1 MERKHH
7 IDMDK
12 AIFIHRGEGY
22 FFIMFLIMT
31 VVIIDT
37 DTKTESDK
45 LPVQGSGSFNLLVTD
60 IKKEDNGTFICQVA
74 RIIFGIYHLYETDEI
89 EVFPLPGEHG
99 AEHQPGERG
108 FLDGFIGIGVV
119 RLCLSFV
126 NAIKANRRLYIGE
139 RGNGVSYRCYAST
152 S

>member
-12 AIFIHRGEGY
+12 AIFIHRGKGY

-37 DTKTESDK
+37 DAKTESDK

-89 EVFPLPGEHG
+89 EVFPLAGEHG

-119 RLCLSFV
+119 RLLFV
-126 NAIKANRRLYIGE
+126 FCQCNQGK
-139 RGNGVSYRCYAST
+139 
-152 S
+152 